1 MSSTPMV
8 HEYPTVY
15 TVQEACKRI
24 GISRRT
30 MLRYEAAGMF
40 PTPRRNQANGY
51 RVFTEEDIQRLRVL
65 ILGEQ

>member
-1 MSSTPMV
+1 
-8 HEYPTVY
+8 
-15 TVQEACKRI
+15 
-24 GISRRT
+24 

-40 PTPRRNQANGY
+40 PMPRRNQANGY

>member
-1 MSSTPMV
+1 
-8 HEYPTVY
+8 
-15 TVQEACKRI
+15 
-24 GISRRT
+24 

-40 PTPRRNQANGY
+40 PTPRRNQDNGY